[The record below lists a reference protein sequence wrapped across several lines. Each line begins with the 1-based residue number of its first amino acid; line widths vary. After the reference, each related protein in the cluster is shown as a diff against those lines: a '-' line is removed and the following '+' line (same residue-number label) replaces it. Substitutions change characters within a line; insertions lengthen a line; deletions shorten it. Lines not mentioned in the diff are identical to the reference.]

1 MRLLMKKFLQHVLIL
16 SATAVTTQAQYEF
29 RSSWI
34 LPEEGRAQQ
43 IFAGVKVLAGVDVVF
58 SNLGSMPYISGA
70 NVENTFE
77 FNDGYIDLPRTD
89 SEFTSVFGFNF
100 ANATEGANGDVDSF
114 RLTRYRSASLGSEQK
129 ESMDYSVGWE
139 LGSRYDMW
147 KLSNRT
153 TLGFTLAGGFTP
165 LKASYAAEIV
175 GELFIQQVT
184 VPLSGPSIPYKTTGS
199 FRGGN
204 LGGPFV
210 RVDDLKFDSSLEERV
225 TQVLPSGEVVDVPSL
240 VQGNYKLLGGMG
252 TIRGGTHLDI
262 LLTER
267 LMLHAG
273 IGLSMSYLSVDF
285 SVDQSLTSSTLTTPY
300 SMSGSINE
308 GEWVMG
314 AYAELNLVY
323 RLNQKTSL
331 YAGAQKHLIRDFKS
345 RKVDDVQLDFK
356 LGQPTQ
362 FQAGFEFDF

>member
-1 MRLLMKKFLQHVLIL
+1 MRFLMKKILQHLFIL
-16 SATAVTTQAQYEF
+16 AATAATTHAQYEL

-43 IFAGVKVLAGVDVVF
+43 IFAGAKVLAGVDVVF

-70 NVENTFE
+70 DADKTFE
-77 FNDGYIDLPRTD
+77 FNDGYIDLPRAD

-100 ANATEGANGDVDSF
+100 ANAVEGPNGDVDSF

-129 ESMDYSVGWE
+129 ESLNYSIGWE

-147 KLSNRT
+147 KLSNRA

-165 LKASYAAEIV
+165 LKASYAAQIE
-175 GELFIQQVT
+175 GELFLQQVS
-184 VPLSGPSIPYKTTGS
+184 VPLSGPSIPYSASGS
-199 FRGGN
+199 YRGGA

-210 RVDDLKFDSSLEERV
+210 RVDDLKFDSSIEERV
-225 TQVLPSGEVVDVPSL
+225 TQVLPNGDVVDVPSL
-240 VQGNYKLLGGMG
+240 VQGSYKLLGGLG

-262 LLTER
+262 MLTER

-273 IGLSMSYLSVDF
+273 IGVSMSYLSVDF

-300 SMSGSINE
+300 RMSGFMNE
-308 GEWVMG
+308 GEWLPG

-331 YAGAQKHLIRDFKS
+331 YAGAQKHVIRELKS